1 LYDPSHD
8 VFDGSDRIIVAC
20 APKTGST
27 YVASVLQRYFSI
39 AFGNLTVA
47 GHDWAAEQNLIP
59 SLERQIENQRFV
71 LQLHLLPRLVNM
83 LALVRLRPATIFL
96 WRNLGDALVSY
107 DDHIRNESHYFP
119 TFYVHDREN
128 YLRMPEQERYRYLVR
143 YAVPWYLMFY
153 LGWRERGVTFRRYE
167 EMVADPIAFF
177 RAMIAE
183 IRPGPLDEERLAHI
197 IGQPRADTRFN
208 AGVVGRSAERFSDET
223 KRALEDTLLSHPEQA
238 RLRILLDELPWNATS
253 SRDRAEGF

>member
-1 LYDPSHD
+1 LYAPSHD

-20 APKTGST
+20 APKSGST

-47 GHDWAAEQNLIP
+47 GHDWAAEKNLIP
-59 SLERQIENQRFV
+59 SLERQIEKQRFV

-83 LALVRLRPATIFL
+83 LALVRLRPVTIFL

-107 DDHIRNESHYFP
+107 DRNESHCFP

-128 YLRMPEQERYRYLVR
+128 YLRMPEQERYRDLVR

-153 LGWRERGVTFRRYE
+153 LGWRERGATFRRYE

-183 IRPGPLDEERLAHI
+183 IRPGNREPT
-197 IGQPRADTRFN
+197 RASMPASWADRPS
-208 AGVVGRSAERFSDET
+208 GSQM
-223 KRALEDTLLSHPEQA
+223 KQRAP
-238 RLRILLDELPWNATS
+238 
-253 SRDRAEGF
+253 SRTPC